1 MIETKTNPIKK
12 VIAVHD
18 LSGLGRCSLAAAVPI
33 LSVMG
38 SQVCPLP
45 TAVLSSQ
52 TDGFENFTF
61 HDMTPELVP
70 YFEHLISSASPFNA
84 FYSGFLG
91 SSGQIEKVEYM
102 LSRLSPDTMV
112 LIDPVMGDHGVLYST
127 HDDSMVAGMRTLTH
141 HAHIITPNVTEAFF
155 LLGEVPRESYDGECV
170 ASLVHRLCRMTGAR
184 VVITG
189 VELEDRIACA
199 FSEDGSDV
207 SFTYNPHLKKHYP
220 GTGDIFASVMLGR
233 LLQGRS
239 FKDAVESASGFVYSA
254 MKYSMDFDYPSR
266 EGVLLEAKLCE
277 LA

>member
-1 MIETKTNPIKK
+1 MIEMKTNPIKK

-18 LSGLGRCSLAAAVPI
+18 LSGLGRCSLAAAIPI

-45 TAVLSSQ
+45 TALLSSQ

-61 HDMTPELVP
+61 HDMTGELVP
-70 YFEHLISSASPFNA
+70 YFEHMINSASPFNA

-112 LIDPVMGDHGVLYST
+112 LIDPVMGDHGALYST
-127 HDDSMVAGMRTLTH
+127 HDDSMVEGMRTLTR

-155 LLGEVPRESYDGECV
+155 LLGETPRESYDVECV
-170 ASLVHRLCRMTGAR
+170 EGLVRRLCNMTGAKT
-184 VVITG
+184 VVTG
-189 VELEDRIACA
+189 VELDDRIASA
-199 FSEDGSDV
+199 FSEDGREV

-220 GTGDIFASVMLGR
+220 GTGDIFASILLGR
-233 LLQGRS
+233 LLQGKD
-239 FKDAVESASGFVYSA
+239 FKSAVESAAGFVYDA
-254 MKYSMDFDYPSR
+254 MKYSMGFDYPAR
-266 EGVLLEAKLCE
+266 EGVLLEAKLSS